1 MNPFKQLDK
10 AKKVVND
17 LTFKL
22 KYSKNKVKDAE
33 GVNELIRTIKL
44 FDSMLVSKYKTD
56 AIDKLLSALIYEI
69 LMINKA
75 YDSAIPLKD
84 IIHTVQNAINYDKQ
98 YKKSE
103 VISILKHHEMQNKIK
118 NNSVFEKDYIN
129 FDELLNKLMN
139 EFKQSMVWNT

>member
-1 MNPFKQLDK
+1 
-10 AKKVVND
+10 
-17 LTFKL
+17 
-22 KYSKNKVKDAE
+22 
-33 GVNELIRTIKL
+33 
-44 FDSMLVSKYKTD
+44 MLVQRYKTD

-118 NNSVFEKDYIN
+118 NNSVFDKDYIN